1 MILTRILSLYVP
13 SAAMPLCT
21 AHVDPQTNQTNPYY
35 VYPSDGPSI
44 VKISPVLE
52 GFNYHSWA
60 RLMCRML
67 DGKMKLKFM
76 DGTVVVLEDNSDP
89 SFCT

>member
-1 MILTRILSLYVP
+1 
-13 SAAMPLCT
+13 MPLRI
-21 AHVDPQTNQTNPYY
+21 AHVDPQTNQTNTYY
-35 VYPSDGPSI
+35 VYPSDGPST
-44 VKISPVLE
+44 VKVSPVLE

-67 DGKMKLKFM
+67 DGKMKLEFI
-76 DGTVVVLEDNSDP
+76 DGTIVVLEDNSDP